1 VLLRRAE
8 LHGASYTPS
17 SLRRQEERGWVMTA
31 CGGGWERVR
40 QTSKKWPVLVT
51 QVALHSEGVGSKW
64 STVGVIETQAMA
76 DAVGYSLQTDRV
88 VGIVYFGLA
97 QPEDTPASLRRK
109 AMTELLVRVP

>member
-1 VLLRRAE
+1 MV
-8 LHGASYTPS
+8 
-17 SLRRQEERGWVMTA
+17 
-31 CGGGWERVR
+31 
-40 QTSKKWPVLVT
+40 

-97 QPEDTPASLRRK
+97 QPHTPASLRRK

>member
-1 VLLRRAE
+1 MLLRRAE

-76 DAVGYSLQTDRV
+76 DAVLHITNGPTEGPLLRWEPSWPA
-88 VGIVYFGLA
+88 VGENGA
-97 QPEDTPASLRRK
+97 QPPWYPPPAQ
-109 AMTELLVRVP
+109 AE